1 MHADGSSRQQD
12 SPGRESGRR
21 PYSPPLLGR
30 IGLEADQVLG
40 VGCKSQVSIN
50 RTGVAPLGG
59 CCGISPCSSW
69 GS

>member
-1 MHADGSSRQQD
+1 MHANDLTRQQA
-12 SPGRESGRR
+12 PPAEEQGRR
-21 PYSPPLLGR
+21 PYCTPLLGR

>member
-1 MHADGSSRQQD
+1 MPADDLARQQPPERVSD
-12 SPGRESGRR
+12 RR
-21 PYSPPLLGR
+21 PYCTPLLGR

-40 VGCKSQVSIN
+40 VGCKSQVSIS

-59 CCGISPCSSW
+59 CCGITPCSSW